1 MSSAVLWALL
11 VVVVAVGIGVVAL
24 FMGGRNE
31 ANRGTSPVRVEPNAA
46 LHAPNAPVHPTDH
59 AINHPIDHT
68 CALGG
73 HAYRPF
79 DTGYR
84 CTRCGNFVTSSEG
97 ELYGSTEQGRHD
109 RRREPR

>member
-1 MSSAVLWALL
+1 MTSAVFWALL
-11 VVVVAVGIGVVAL
+11 VVVVGVGIGMVA
-24 FMGGRNE
+24 FFAGGRNQ
-31 ANRGTSPVRVEPNAA
+31 ANRGTGPLSVEPNTP
-46 LHAPNAPVHPTDH
+46 LLEPSAPVHPIDH
-59 AINHPIDHT
+59 TIDHPIDHT

-84 CTRCGNFVTSSEG
+84 CTRCGNFVASHEG
-97 ELYGSTEQGRHD
+97 ELYGPAEQGRHD

>member
-1 MSSAVLWALL
+1 MTSAVYWALL

-24 FMGGRNE
+24 FAGGRNQ
-31 ANRGTSPVRVEPNAA
+31 ANRASSPLRVEPNAV
-46 LHAPNAPVHPTDH
+46 LVEPNAPDH
-59 AINHPIDHT
+59 TIDHPIDHT

-84 CTRCGNFVTSSEG
+84 CTRCGNFVTSREG
-97 ELYGSTEQGRHD
+97 ELYGPAEQGRHD